1 MYSLSYCRHQRL
13 VSLTTLCQEV
23 FRIYLITLHCL
34 ADTATYTTM
43 TMTQSSF
50 TTLETPDAISGT
62 PKDTLNQYADIDNGI
77 VLADYLDPYYR
88 PDENTIVC
96 GALSDE
102 KIQALANAGI
112 ELVINL
118 QPDAELLFD
127 EAAAVA
133 AAGMVYESLP
143 ISGAKDLKQLNL
155 LAFDKI
161 LRQYHGKKL
170 AMHCGSGNRVGAA
183 MALRAGWLRGRK
195 METAMASGFNHGLTT
210 LEAEVHNRLLV
221 PR

>member
-1 MYSLSYCRHQRL
+1 MLFHKI
-13 VSLTTLCQEV
+13 
-23 FRIYLITLHCL
+23 FRIYLITSHCL
-34 ADTATYTTM
+34 YDTAIYTIM
-43 TMTQSSF
+43 TMTQPSPSSPK
-50 TTLETPDAISGT
+50 TPNTMTDT
-62 PKDTLNQYADIDNGI
+62 QTHTLNQYVDADKGV
-77 VLADYLDPYYR
+77 VLADYLNPYFR
-88 PDENTIVC
+88 PDELTIVC
-96 GALSDE
+96 GALNSE
-102 KIQALANAGI
+102 KVKVLATAGI

-133 AAGMVYESLP
+133 AVGIAYEHLP
-143 ISGAKDLKQLNL
+143 LSGAKDLKQLNL

-161 LRQYHGKKL
+161 LRQYHGKKIV
-170 AMHCGSGNRVGAA
+170 MHCGSGNRVGAA

-195 METAMASGFNHGLTT
+195 METAMASGFSHGLTT